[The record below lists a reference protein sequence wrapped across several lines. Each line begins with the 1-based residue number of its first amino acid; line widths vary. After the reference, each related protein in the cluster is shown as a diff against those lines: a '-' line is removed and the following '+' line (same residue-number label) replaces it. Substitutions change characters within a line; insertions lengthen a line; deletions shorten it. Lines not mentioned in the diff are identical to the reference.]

1 MCDKMENRHF
11 LEQAIALCDQKEYSS
26 AKRLLDEYLKS
37 FSDDARANL
46 TMVRILT
53 EDYSKM
59 NVEENFD
66 YYFQKALI
74 SLPEKEKKVAIKDY
88 NDYVSLCERKSQNT
102 FESEKNSSFAGNF
115 ISFFVAFCLVSGIGF
130 SIANQY
136 LVGIILIVLSIV
148 VGLVFYFIRMMK
160 K

>member
-37 FSDDARANL
+37 FSDDALANL

-74 SLPEKEKKVAIKDY
+74 SLPEKEKKSCY
-88 NDYVSLCERKSQNT
+88 QRL
-102 FESEKNSSFAGNF
+102 
-115 ISFFVAFCLVSGIGF
+115 
-130 SIANQY
+130 
-136 LVGIILIVLSIV
+136 
-148 VGLVFYFIRMMK
+148 
-160 K
+160 